1 MQIVEFSVGTLFL
14 VGFVAGTL
22 GVGGYVLYS
31 MAREEG
37 KEITP
42 GLKVG
47 FPVPDLPDL
56 PDLFDLFSRLR
67 LPERVG

>member
-1 MQIVEFSVGTLFL
+1 MQIVEFSLGTLVL
-14 VGFVAGTL
+14 VGAVGATL
-22 GVGGYVLYS
+22 AVGSFVLYS

-37 KEITP
+37 REITP

-56 PDLFDLFSRLR
+56 PDLFSRLR